1 MPNTNSESA
10 QTIITRIQTLISN
23 HAFETDGD
31 QHIHSTLSFGVAE
44 CAALTNTQD
53 WIAGAD
59 KDLFRFKAA
68 INH

>member
-23 HAFETDGD
+23 HAFETDGE
-31 QHIHSTLSFGVAE
+31 QHIHSTLSFGIAE
-44 CAALTNTQD
+44 CAAFTNTQD
-53 WIAGAD
+53 WIAAAD